1 MLKAAYFSAFDIEKT
16 IVGCFRASCKKYTQI
31 ERSGLRKFLV
41 HFFRLETYFLKY
53 RGERRARGERY
64 FVPITL

>member
-31 ERSGLRKFLV
+31 EKSRLHKVLV

-53 RGERRARGERY
+53 RGERQARGERH
-64 FVPITL
+64 FVPIIL